1 MLILFEEEPVMPA
14 HARFCRNLYFYAGRF
29 SHGGPLLANCLRCLL
44 GTVLLASATTQ
55 AAPFAYLADRV
66 LNTLDVVDVAG
77 YTTLATAP
85 LGTARAP
92 ATQVVANEAT
102 GKIFIAERTGVLII
116 DATTNTITG
125 EIPIADTTPPPPPP
139 AYDNNSGVKA
149 LAVAPDGSRVFAL
162 STGALTVIDPA
173 KKSIL
178 ATIPVNPSGIR
189 LAVDADGETVFIVQ
203 TGLLPDNVTASGP
216 AGVTVVDALTLEVDR
231 VVPTPAFMPYAL
243 AIHPVNDRLYLVGS
257 KTGPDV
263 NYSNNRDYLVL
274 DPATDSIKRF
284 SVAKPADYA
293 NLFSFSSL
301 AFNADGSRLYLGTNS
316 LSGGAVP
323 LLEVNAT
330 TAAIT
335 RVLQLPASFG
345 DQHSILSLATSFADN
360 KFVLAAFLSEHLHHY
375 PSEPP
380 RRVVFMDGLSGN
392 VLKNLVFTS
401 GSSSSTATITGD
413 FLDRLP
419 APGPTSTRT
428 TLDASPKSPLRR
440 NLPVSFYANVTG
452 DNPTGKLIFK
462 FVARD
467 NHDKL
472 VRKIPATLRAGKAS
486 LTLPACND
494 AWQDLALRKIVCRS
508 QFSVIAKYRGDTAHL
523 ASKSDLLEETR

>member
-1 MLILFEEEPVMPA
+1 MSALARSCRDLYLDAA
-14 HARFCRNLYFYAGRF
+14 HFFCERHRL
-29 SHGGPLLANCLRCLL
+29 SIHLRCLF
-44 GTVLLASATTQ
+44 GTVLLAGSAAQ

-66 LNTLDVVDVAG
+66 LNTVDVVDVAG
-77 YTTLATAP
+77 YTTLTSVP
-85 LGTARAP
+85 LGDARAP
-92 ATQVVANEAT
+92 ARQVVANEAT
-102 GKIFIAERTGVLII
+102 GKVFIAERTGVLII
-116 DATTNTITG
+116 DAITNAITG

-162 STGALTVIDPA
+162 STGALTVIDPV
-173 KKSIL
+173 KKTIL
-178 ATIPVNPSGIR
+178 ATIPVNPSGIS
-189 LAVDADGETVFIVQ
+189 LAIDADGETVFIVQ
-203 TGLLPDNVTASGP
+203 TGLMPDNVTLSGP

-284 SVAKPADYA
+284 SVAKPADYT

-345 DQHSILSLATSFADN
+345 DQHSILSLATSFTGN
-360 KFVLAAFLSEHLHHY
+360 QFVLAAFLSEHLHHY

-392 VLKNLVFTS
+392 VLKNLVFNS

-419 APGPTSTRT
+419 APGPAATRT
-428 TLDASPKSPLRR
+428 TLDSSPKPPLRR
-440 NLPVSFYANVTG
+440 NLPVSFYAAVTG
-452 DNPTGKLIFK
+452 GNPSGEVIFK
-462 FVARD
+462 FVA
-467 NHDKL
+467 HDKHNKL
-472 VRKIPATLRAGKAS
+472 VSKIPAKLSAGKTT

-494 AWQDLALRKIVCRS
+494 PWQDLALRKIVCS
-508 QFSVIAKYRGDTAHL
+508 AKFSVIAKYRGDTAHL
-523 ASKSDLLEETR
+523 ASKSEALEETR